1 MHTAADSFGTR
12 LAQLRQAAG
21 LSQQALADQLSVT
34 RQAVSN
40 WERNQTLPDLDILR
54 SLAQA
59 LGTDLNT
66 LGGGSV
72 PPRRSRSHSKVRAAS
87 MILCL
92 CAAFAGGCYLSR
104 AAFPLEEPAPALAQS
119 ATEPSLSVS
128 TAPHKIRY
136 TTPEG
141 ITVITAA
148 DGWDELND
156 MLATLPDS
164 GNSPVEQTDALS
176 DTLCYFAAQYELRF
190 APCYDS
196 ESGRFSSWDQVLFWL
211 YKAGISRGDIM
222 TTEQV
227 DNALST
233 LFGTDI
239 RYEHQ
244 STQHFSLT
252 EEGYWPL
259 DVCTDSAES
268 YTLVSFSRLEP
279 GVYEAVLRERNGPS
293 ITITLA
299 SGDETLHIQDLTRS
313 DAEETA
319 GLPC

>member
-1 MHTAADSFGTR
+1 MHTTADSFGAR
-12 LAQLRQAAG
+12 LAQLRQDAG

-40 WERNQTLPDLDILR
+40 WERNQTLPDLDLLL

-66 LGGGSV
+66 LGGSSA
-72 PPRRSRSHSKVRAAS
+72 PRRGRGIRRKVRAVSAL
-87 MILCL
+87 ICL
-92 CAAFAGGCYLSR
+92 CAAFIGGGCLSR
-104 AAFPLEEPAPALAQS
+104 AAFPSDGPAPVLTPS
-119 ATEPSLSVS
+119 APEPSLSVS
-128 TAPHKIRY
+128 ASPHKIRY

-148 DGWDELND
+148 DGWEELSD
-156 MLATLPDS
+156 VLAALPGS
-164 GNSPVEQTDALS
+164 GSGPVERTYTLS

-190 APCYDS
+190 APCYDG

-211 YKAGISRGDIM
+211 YKAGISAGGIM

-227 DNALST
+227 DNAIST
-233 LFGTDI
+233 LFGSET

-244 STQHFSLT
+244 STRHFSLT
-252 EEGYWPL
+252 DEGYRPV
-259 DVCTDSAES
+259 DVGTVSAEP

-279 GVYEAVLRERNGPS
+279 GVYEAVLREQDGPW
-293 ITITLA
+293 IAVTLA
-299 SGDETLHIQDLTRS
+299 SGDETLRLRS
-313 DAEETA
+313 LARSEEPSE
-319 GLPC
+319 LPC